1 MAKAASLTLEEL
13 VAQRIASRKRQVL
26 KNLSPKVAAAAA
38 KLALAYNHHLPSESI
53 LTVAFPLHPS
63 LRSHHALYPYSL
75 PSPSRLTLTLPS
87 PTHTSIFTV
96 ASPSPIHPHCRITIS
111 HPHSLPSPSIL
122 TVASPSPSMP
132 TLTLSFITP
141 FSHITS
147 STVMHAHSQSTLQF
161 SLSSPLSISFH
172 LWCFGIAL
180 ILSTFR
186 EVIADSSEVPPVP
199 CDCCRHRGTEKK
211 KLRWKPKETL
221 IKTDIFK
228 VYPKECW
235 PDRLDRAKFDRD
247 HGWHANNYATFT
259 EEDAL
264 AEDDEE

>member
-38 KLALAYNHHLPSESI
+38 KL
-53 LTVAFPLHPS
+53 
-63 LRSHHALYPYSL
+63 
-75 PSPSRLTLTLPS
+75 
-87 PTHTSIFTV
+87 
-96 ASPSPIHPHCRITIS
+96 
-111 HPHSLPSPSIL
+111 
-122 TVASPSPSMP
+122 
-132 TLTLSFITP
+132 
-141 FSHITS
+141 
-147 STVMHAHSQSTLQF
+147 
-161 SLSSPLSISFH
+161 
-172 LWCFGIAL
+172 
-180 ILSTFR
+180 
-186 EVIADSSEVPPVP
+186 VPPVP